1 MSSTTITGNQI
12 AVFQLLAIKSAMD
25 LERLGMKHS
34 KGVSAHKVAK
44 QILGVKGNKEKIYTE
59 FCKYLAEVRKGSS
72 T

>member
-1 MSSTTITGNQI
+1 
-12 AVFQLLAIKSAMD
+12 MD

-44 QILGVKGNKEKIYTE
+44 QILGVKGNKDKVYTE